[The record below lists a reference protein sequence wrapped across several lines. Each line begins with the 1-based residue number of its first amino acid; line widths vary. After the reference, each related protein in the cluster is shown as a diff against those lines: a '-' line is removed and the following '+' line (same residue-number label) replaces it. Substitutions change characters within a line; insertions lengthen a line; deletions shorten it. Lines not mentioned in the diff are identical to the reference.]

1 MSLFQMIPIHM
12 LCFHQDIWQQSEKTL
27 VCMLWHYEGIFPGSA
42 MIRSMASWVYMS
54 LVSWW
59 VLQLPESFSNLCLCW
74 QTCASPVS
82 HRVQSVPQISQ
93 VLGEVQYANTNK
105 LLSDQSIVLHSHP
118 IYFNILK
125 PLDHDL
131 MIQWIMKHF
140 EYQPLDHDL

>member
-1 MSLFQMIPIHM
+1 M
-12 LCFHQDIWQQSEKTL
+12 
-27 VCMLWHYEGIFPGSA
+27 
-42 MIRSMASWVYMS
+42 
-54 LVSWW
+54 
-59 VLQLPESFSNLCLCW
+59 
-74 QTCASPVS
+74 
-82 HRVQSVPQISQ
+82 PQISQ